1 MSGGPF
7 DELVERL
14 EQIAADL
21 DDRSFDLLRAASAER
36 SGRPLDDRRL
46 MQARRAIDKAIHV
59 LRGPVDDEPPI
70 D

>member
-1 MSGGPF
+1 MSGGAF
-7 DELVERL
+7 DDLIERL

-21 DDRSFDLLRAASAER
+21 DERSFDLLRAAAAER
-36 SGRPLDDRRL
+36 SGRPVDDRRL

-59 LRGPVDDEPPI
+59 LRGPVSDEGV